1 MRDIVLVHSSDLHL
15 RPNGAGD
22 DLSALRRVLT
32 AARALDADA
41 LLLAG
46 DVFDAN
52 RLPSQLVEAAAALFA
67 TSPAPVVILPG
78 NHDCLT
84 VGSVY
89 YHPALAGVGG
99 LHVLGQTGEAVVF
112 PHLDLEVWGLP
123 HADYRD
129 MRPLAQR
136 RPRRTRWQVAM
147 AHGHWVTR
155 PEDSLRSWLITDEE
169 IASSGADYVA
179 LGHWEV
185 PGPAGSGPVPAYY
198 SGSPERAGTVNAVHL
213 SATRGVEV
221 RLVPLPA

>member
-22 DLSALRRVLT
+22 DLHPLRCVL
-32 AARALDADA
+32 AAAQGLNADA

-52 RLPSQLVEAAAALFA
+52 RLPSQLIEAAAALFA
-67 TSPAPVVILPG
+67 TSSAPVVILPG

-84 VGSVY
+84 AGSVY
-89 YHPALAGVGG
+89 YHPALAVVAG
-99 LHVLGQTGEAVVF
+99 LHILGQSGESVVF

-129 MRPLAQR
+129 MRPLTQR

-198 SGSPERAGTVNAVHL
+198 SGSPQRAGTVNAVRL
-213 SATRGVEV
+213 SPVRGVEV
-221 RLVPLPA
+221 GLAPLPA